1 MFCRFCSMIFF
12 ANKIFLQR
20 ILFTFAQNFWKVS
33 FFRRN
38 INAILG
44 TVAFH
49 LIVICVCLAC
59 KIGVIQKEPESYII
73 IDPQD
78 FEMEDKSQSS
88 ETEEDMMTDEQIDQ
102 YLQKLGIAGS
112 NYSGTR
118 TYQPSSGQTMSE
130 DDMRAMYEETFLR
143 EKYGD
148 DYNDAQNRTYEDYID
163 QSRMGQYQSNS
174 QPRNM
179 VKSGPALVYAE
190 LDNKQREASYLH
202 VPVFTCEGSGVV
214 VVRISL
220 ASSGKVSSA
229 EVVSSNLT
237 ADSECLTNAART
249 AALKSSFSKIS
260 GNKTEGGKIT
270 YTFVKQ

>member
-1 MFCRFCSMIFF
+1 M
-12 ANKIFLQR
+12 
-20 ILFTFAQNFWKVS
+20 
-33 FFRRN
+33 
-38 INAILG
+38 
-44 TVAFH
+44 
-49 LIVICVCLAC
+49 
-59 KIGVIQKEPESYII
+59 IQKDPESYII

-78 FEMEDKSQSS
+78 FDMEDKSQSS
-88 ETEEDMMTDEQIDQ
+88 ESDEDMMTDEQIDQ
-102 YLQKLGIAGS
+102 YLQNLGISGS

-130 DDMRAMYEETFLR
+130 SEMKARYEEQFLR

-163 QSRMGQYQSNS
+163 QSRMGQYQSGDK
-174 QPRNM
+174 PRNM

-190 LDNKQREASYLH
+190 LDNKQREVSYLH

-214 VVRISL
+214 VVRISI

-237 ADSECLTNAART
+237 SDVECLSNAARN
-249 AALKSSFSKIS
+249 AASKSSFSKIS

>member
-1 MFCRFCSMIFF
+1 MNFVYFCAKLI
-12 ANKIFLQR
+12 AL
-20 ILFTFAQNFWKVS
+20 S

-38 INAILG
+38 INGILG
-44 TVAFH
+44 TILFH

-59 KIGVIQKEPESYII
+59 KIGVLQKEPESYII

-78 FEMEDKSQSS
+78 FEMEDKQSS
-88 ETEEDMMTDEQIDQ
+88 EAEDDMMTDEQIAQ
-102 YLQKLGIAGS
+102 YMERLGVTGS

-118 TYQPSSGQTMSE
+118 TYQPSAGQSMSE
-130 DDMRAMYEETFLR
+130 ADMKARYEEQFLR

-163 QSRMGQYQSNS
+163 QSRMEQYQSDNK
-174 QPRNM
+174 PRNM

-214 VVRISL
+214 VVRISV
-220 ASSGKVSSA
+220 AASGKVSSA

-237 ADSECLTNAART
+237 SDVECLTNAARN
-249 AALKSSFSKIS
+249 AALKSAFSKIS

-270 YTFVKQ
+270 

>member
-1 MFCRFCSMIFF
+1 MYALNFIYFC
-12 ANKIFLQR
+12 AKL
-20 ILFTFAQNFWKVS
+20 LALS

-38 INAILG
+38 INGILG
-44 TVAFH
+44 TVLFH
-49 LIVICVCLAC
+49 LIVICVCLVC
-59 KIGVIQKEPESYII
+59 KIGTLQKDPESYII

-78 FEMEDKSQSS
+78 FDMEEKSNVS
-88 ETEEDMMTDEQIDQ
+88 ESEEKMTDEQIAEYMQ
-102 YLQKLGIAGS
+102 RLGNVGS
-112 NYSGTR
+112 NYSGQR
-118 TYQPSSGQTMSE
+118 TINQPSGGTAMSE
-130 DDMRAMYEETFLR
+130 AEMQAKYEEQFLR

-148 DYNDAQNRTYEDYID
+148 NYDDAMSRTSDDYID
-163 QSRMGQYQSNS
+163 NSRMQQYQSS
-174 QPRNM
+174 VQPRNV

-237 ADSECLTNAART
+237 ADVECLTNAART
-249 AALKSSFSKIS
+249 AALKSTFSKIS

-270 YTFVKQ
+270 YTFVRQ

>member
-1 MFCRFCSMIFF
+1 M
-12 ANKIFLQR
+12 
-20 ILFTFAQNFWKVS
+20 
-33 FFRRN
+33 
-38 INAILG
+38 
-44 TVAFH
+44 
-49 LIVICVCLAC
+49 
-59 KIGVIQKEPESYII
+59 IQKDPESYII

-78 FEMEDKSQSS
+78 FEMDDKSQSS
-88 ETEEDMMTDEQIDQ
+88 EAEDDMMTDEQIDQ
-102 YLQKLGIAGS
+102 YLQKLGITGS

-118 TYQPSSGQTMSE
+118 TYQPSSGQSMSE
-130 DDMRAMYEETFLR
+130 ADMKAKYEEQFLR

-148 DYNDAQNRTYEDYID
+148 EYNDAQNRTYEDYID
-163 QSRMGQYQSNS
+163 QSRMEQYQSENK
-174 QPRNM
+174 PRNM

-190 LDNKQREASYLH
+190 LDNKQCEASYLH

-237 ADSECLTNAART
+237 SDVECLMNAART

-260 GNKTEGGKIT
+260 GNKAEGGKIT
-270 YTFVKQ
+270 YTFVRQ

>member
-1 MFCRFCSMIFF
+1 MFSKNHWGLFFCVR
-12 ANKIFLQR
+12 R
-20 ILFTFAQNFWKVS
+20 ILFTFVQNFLALS

-38 INAILG
+38 INGILG
-44 TVAFH
+44 TILFH

-78 FEMEDKSQSS
+78 FDMDDKSQSS
-88 ETEEDMMTDEQIDQ
+88 EAEDEMMTDEQIDQ
-102 YLQKLGIAGS
+102 YLQNLGITGS

-118 TYQPSSGQTMSE
+118 TYQSSGQSMSE
-130 DDMRAMYEETFLR
+130 ADMKARYEEQFLR

-148 DYNDAQNRTYEDYID
+148 NYNDAQNRTYEDYID
-163 QSRMGQYQSNS
+163 QSRMEQYKSDNK
-174 QPRNM
+174 PRNM

-190 LDNKQREASYLH
+190 LDNKQREVSYLH

-214 VVRISL
+214 VVRISVT
-220 ASSGKVSSA
+220 SSGKVSSA

-237 ADSECLTNAART
+237 ADVECLTNAART

>member
-1 MFCRFCSMIFF
+1 MCATNFIYFC
-12 ANKIFLQR
+12 AKL
-20 ILFTFAQNFWKVS
+20 LAVS

-38 INAILG
+38 INGILG
-44 TVAFH
+44 TILFH

-78 FEMEDKSQSS
+78 FEMDDKSQSS
-88 ETEEDMMTDEQIDQ
+88 EAEDEMMTDEQIDQ
-102 YLQKLGIAGS
+102 YLQNLGIAGS

-118 TYQPSSGQTMSE
+118 TYQPSSGQSMSE
-130 DDMRAMYEETFLR
+130 ADMKAKYEEQFLR

-148 DYNDAQNRTYEDYID
+148 NYNDAQNRTYEDYID
-163 QSRMGQYQSNS
+163 QSRMEQYKSDNK
-174 QPRNM
+174 PRNM

-190 LDNKQREASYLH
+190 LDNKQREVSYLH

-214 VVRISL
+214 VVRISV

-237 ADSECLTNAART
+237 ADVECLTNAART

-270 YTFVKQ
+270 YTFVRQ

>member
-1 MFCRFCSMIFF
+1 M
-12 ANKIFLQR
+12 
-20 ILFTFAQNFWKVS
+20 V
-33 FFRRN
+33 
-38 INAILG
+38 
-44 TVAFH
+44 
-49 LIVICVCLAC
+49 VICICLAC

-78 FEMEDKSQSS
+78 FDMEDKSQSS
-88 ETEEDMMTDEQIDQ
+88 DVVDEMMTDEQIAQ
-102 YLQKLGIAGS
+102 YMERLGVTGS

-118 TYQPSSGQTMSE
+118 TYQSSGQSMSE
-130 DDMRAMYEETFLR
+130 ADMKARYEEQFLR

-163 QSRMGQYQSNS
+163 QSRMERYQSDNK
-174 QPRNM
+174 PRNM

-190 LDNKQREASYLH
+190 LDNKQREVSYLH

-214 VVRISL
+214 VVRISV
-220 ASSGKVSSA
+220 AASGKVSSA

-237 ADSECLTNAART
+237 ADVECLTNAARS
-249 AALKSSFSKIS
+249 AALKSAFSKIS

-270 YTFVKQ
+270 YTFVRQ